1 MQVEYSQHAKQRM
14 ASRGIP
20 RAAVQQV
27 LDHPESV
34 TPSYRDRLLYIAPVG
49 VRYVAV
55 VCTTES
61 PPTVVTV
68 YLVGREGAYNG
79 LHHERAL

>member
-1 MQVEYSQHAKQRM
+1 MEVEYSQHAERRM

-20 RAAVQQV
+20 RAVVQQV

-34 TPSYRDRLLYIAPVG
+34 RPSYRDRIVYIAPVG
-49 VRYVAV
+49 ARNVAV
-55 VCTTES
+55 VCTTET

-68 YLVGREGAYNG
+68 YVVGREEAYNG
-79 LHHERAL
+79 VRHERDL